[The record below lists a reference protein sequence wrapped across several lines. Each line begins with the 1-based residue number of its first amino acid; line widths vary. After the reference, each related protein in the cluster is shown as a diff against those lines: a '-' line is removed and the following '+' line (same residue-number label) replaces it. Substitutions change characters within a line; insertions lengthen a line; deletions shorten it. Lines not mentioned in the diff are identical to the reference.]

1 MSERTRIIF
10 RLSLSLSQKNF
21 AQFSTQE
28 QSYDGRLDFK
38 QKIFPG
44 MPSIVILT
52 IFR

>member
-38 QKIFPG
+38 QKIFSG
-44 MPSIVILT
+44 ITSIEILT
-52 IFR
+52 SFR